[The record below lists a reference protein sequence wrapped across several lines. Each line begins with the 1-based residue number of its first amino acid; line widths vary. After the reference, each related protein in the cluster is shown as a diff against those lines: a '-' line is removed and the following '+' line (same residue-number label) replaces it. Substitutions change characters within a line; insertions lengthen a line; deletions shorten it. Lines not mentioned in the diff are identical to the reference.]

1 MKITIITVCY
11 NRESTIR
18 DAIESVLAQ
27 DYDDIEYIIIDGL
40 SKDKT
45 MDIVNEYRG
54 RVTHIIS
61 EMDRGMYE
69 AINKG
74 IRMATGDYIG
84 LVHSDD
90 MLISPHTISHI
101 AQRLTETG
109 ADLLYADGIYV
120 DRNDLNKVK
129 RVWRGGNF
137 TRRKLSFG
145 WLPLHTTVYMRKDII
160 LKCGLYDERYEIS
173 ADTKF
178 LIKCLCHKDIHI
190 TYLPETV
197 IRMRMGG
204 LSTTWAHIS
213 HVWAED
219 ILLYRQF
226 GFKHPYILKFLK
238 MAWKIPQYISALF
251 Y

>member
-1 MKITIITVCY
+1 
-11 NRESTIR
+11 
-18 DAIESVLAQ
+18 
-27 DYDDIEYIIIDGL
+27 
-40 SKDKT
+40 
-45 MDIVNEYRG
+45 
-54 RVTHIIS
+54 
-61 EMDRGMYE
+61 
-69 AINKG
+69 
-74 IRMATGDYIG
+74 MATGDYIG